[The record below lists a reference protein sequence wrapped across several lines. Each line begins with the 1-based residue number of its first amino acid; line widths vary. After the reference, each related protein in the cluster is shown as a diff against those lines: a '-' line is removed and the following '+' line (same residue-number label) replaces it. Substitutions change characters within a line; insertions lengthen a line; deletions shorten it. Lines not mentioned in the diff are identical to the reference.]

1 MFAAEALHD
10 VPLLGWFRTLLDLP
24 PLRQWRKWLYR
35 RRFLDNPGDSLFMGR
50 YPSFEAAAADLPSS
64 LPEPI
69 GGEIVLGL
77 ERSTQVRPDDYPLL
91 FWLGRSFDIGLR
103 TVFELGG
110 HVGIKYYAFRRV
122 LPLPDGLRWTVWDLP
137 PVVERGTELATL
149 RAPEGMLR
157 FTTDLEEASGND
169 ILLASGSLP
178 YFPER
183 LTEILAAMPVK
194 PRRILLNAIAVHP
207 SETFYTVN
215 SLTMAFRAFR
225 IQAWEE
231 LQDELEAAGYMRRDV
246 WRNEGQPIQ
255 VPFERDGDQVYY
267 VGGCYDLR

>member
-1 MFAAEALHD
+1 MTVADASHA
-10 VPLLGWFRTLLDLP
+10 VPFLGWLKTLLDLP
-24 PLRQWRKWLYR
+24 PLLQWRKWVYR
-35 RRFLDNPGDSLFMGR
+35 RQFLDNPGDSLFMGR
-50 YPSFEAAAADLPSS
+50 YTSFEAASAHLPSG

-69 GGEIVLGL
+69 GDEIALGL

-137 PVVERGTELATL
+137 PVVQRGTELAVT

-157 FTTDLEEASGND
+157 FTVDLEDASASD

-183 LTEILAAMPVK
+183 LIDILRGMPVK

-215 SLTMAFRAFR
+215 SLTLAFRAYR

-231 LQDELEAAGYMRRDV
+231 LQAELDAAGYMRRDV
-246 WRNEGQPIQ
+246 WRNEGNAIR